1 MPSKKTAPFILTER
15 IKIDDRNADYTGT
28 IDLGAYVDVAD
39 RQGIAITAV
48 DYIVQGT
55 TASDTV
61 VDTMTADGTVFA
73 QLSDLNRGGTLQFA
87 DDRALVSSMAMTV
100 DQGNNQMHMATD
112 IYPDV
117 YGAADGVRLVVND
130 QLYLTAR
137 CSSGGGFNSSTDL
150 HVTVRIHA
158 YVAKLTA
165 KDYMAIAIQ
174 STAAD
179 N

>member
-1 MPSKKTAPFILTER
+1 MPTKKTAPFILTER

-55 TASDTV
+55 TASTEIQDV
-61 VDTMTADGTVFA
+61 LTADATVFA

-137 CSSGGGFNSSTDL
+137 TSSGGGFASGEDL